1 MKLILTLIP
10 ALLLSTAA
18 ISQEVAEESAKD
30 LWCGLAF
37 GIISA
42 EAPTDVSAEQQ
53 ALIQQ
58 YADGGLMLVDRAKT
72 AHLASGYTEESFATH
87 LETLTADVNTQVHAP
102 GNTAKYSF
110 EECSAL
116 IGL

>member
-1 MKLILTLIP
+1 MYRLLPLLP
-10 ALLLSTAA
+10 ALLLATAVSA
-18 ISQEVAEESAKD
+18 QEVAEESTKD
-30 LWCGLAF
+30 LWCGVAF
-37 GIISA
+37 GIITA
-42 EAPTDVSAEQQ
+42 EAPADATAEQQ
-53 ALIQQ
+53 TLIKQ
-58 YADGGLMLVDRAKT
+58 YTDGGLMLVDRAKT
-72 AHLASGYTEESFATH
+72 AHLSSGFTEESFATH